1 MWVVHSPRLN
11 LRIRPKQ
18 PLAGSELFTV
28 SSCRLWVA
36 TIGTIDPRR
45 EYASAFLFSAKRNSL
60 LILVRHFRGIAPAER
75 VISAIPL
82 VYGLSGSIECQRG
95 HAKR

>member
-18 PLAGSELFTV
+18 PLAGCELFTV

-45 EYASAFLFSAKRNSL
+45 KYASAFPLSGKRNSL
-60 LILVRHFRGIAPAER
+60 LILVRHFLGIAPAER
-75 VISAIPL
+75 VNLGNPVISLMITRI
-82 VYGLSGSIECQRG
+82 YRMSTRTC
-95 HAKR
+95 